1 MSKLRQERQRLSQE
15 ANLSYV
21 RNDFSPTDMVPVYSP
36 QIHHVALPISHCA
49 TRFTAAVM
57 LDSSYSQISTSSGI
71 RWLWC
76 LT

>member
-36 QIHHVALPISHCA
+36 RSTMWPCLSLTVQPALPQLSC
-49 TRFTAAVM
+49 
-57 LDSSYSQISTSSGI
+57 
-71 RWLWC
+71 
-76 LT
+76 